1 MGLIERL
8 GLKIFRYGSVIL
20 VGDQSGRDTEYFELS
35 SLECPTFI
43 RNQILSGE

>member
-1 MGLIERL
+1 MGLIESL

-20 VGDQSGRDTEYFELS
+20 VGDKSGLDTSCFELS

-43 RNQILSGE
+43 RNQIGD